1 MFWAIGENNKQSAFF
16 RLLIIFEIA
25 ERTAKIYPLKKGA
38 IRSVQ
43 LQVIGN

>member
-16 RLLIIFEIA
+16 RLLIIFEID
-25 ERTAKIYPLKKGA
+25 EKKGKIYPLNKGA
-38 IRSVQ
+38 IRCVQ